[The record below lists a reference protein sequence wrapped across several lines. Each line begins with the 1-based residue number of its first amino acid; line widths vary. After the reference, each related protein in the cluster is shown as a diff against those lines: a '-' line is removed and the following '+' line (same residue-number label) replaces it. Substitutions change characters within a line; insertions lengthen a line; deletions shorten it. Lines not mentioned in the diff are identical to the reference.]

1 MLSDQPHK
9 AWEAEHL
16 TMRVVSLHYTIT
28 MKENALTRSYY
39 SFLLLVAHTRHQT
52 ERHASCTQFGH
63 FACSMPVVGQV
74 MACISVLEQPTG
86 GIKKRIQAGDEHFG
100 GNVWLEYLIYPF

>member
-1 MLSDQPHK
+1 
-9 AWEAEHL
+9 
-16 TMRVVSLHYTIT
+16 MRVVSLHYTIT

-100 GNVWLEYLIYPF
+100 RHVCMEYLISPFSHSPMRYHPLGYGT